1 MTRSTPARSPRYLVL
16 GLGLAA
22 ALPISLAPAATAA
35 VDGVSTAT
43 IHVDA
48 TQPGRVIPLDFL
60 GLSFEAD
67 LLNQPWTDPEA
78 GNIDEL
84 LMNLGT
90 GTMRFSANQVDNTAW
105 MPDPSA
111 PAPAWSDGKQ
121 VTPAD
126 LTRLDAL
133 AKTTGW
139 SVDLGVNLGHFD
151 PAAAASQAVVAQD
164 SLGDSL
170 RSIQI
175 GNEPNFY
182 LLAPLLNSGER
193 RPYLPHTYVP
203 DARSYRE
210 AIRAVAPTVAIE
222 GPDTAGAAVG
232 HELLD
237 PALSAITAPWLDTY
251 IAEFGSESRFL
262 NHHYYPFI
270 NTERLGLT
278 SGSSDLIGGL
288 PTVDRLMSRET
299 AASQTRFLREFVG
312 TAESAGLEPKL
323 AETNSVAKE
332 GREGVTNSFG
342 AALWTV
348 DYLMTA
354 AREGVTGVNLHNQ
367 PYDCESY
374 ALLCFRDEAAGDS
387 GAAQV
392 NPNYYGALMVS
403 TMVGGAVLP
412 VVVDSDGA
420 NISAHAVRM
429 PDGAVKV
436 IIDNM
441 DRSFRGEVRVE
452 ISGHED
458 VSASIERLGADS
470 PDATS
475 GVEFADASVAEDGTF
490 TAVADET
497 VASVDGSYPISIGAP
512 SAVLV
517 STQGPR

>member
-312 TAESAGLEPKL
+312 TA
-323 AETNSVAKE
+323 
-332 GREGVTNSFG
+332 
-342 AALWTV
+342 
-348 DYLMTA
+348 
-354 AREGVTGVNLHNQ
+354 
-367 PYDCESY
+367 
-374 ALLCFRDEAAGDS
+374 
-387 GAAQV
+387 QV

-458 VSASIERLGADS
+458 VSASVERLGADS

-497 VASVDGSYPISIGAP
+497 VASVDGSYPISIAAP

>member
-1 MTRSTPARSPRYLVL
+1 MHCQEAPDDALDTGPLAPYLGL

-111 PAPAWSDGKQ
+111 PVPAWSDGKQ

-312 TAESAGLEPKL
+312 TA
-323 AETNSVAKE
+323 
-332 GREGVTNSFG
+332 
-342 AALWTV
+342 
-348 DYLMTA
+348 
-354 AREGVTGVNLHNQ
+354 
-367 PYDCESY
+367 
-374 ALLCFRDEAAGDS
+374 
-387 GAAQV
+387 QV

-458 VSASIERLGADS
+458 VSASVERLGADS

-497 VASVDGSYPISIGAP
+497 VASVDGSYPISIAAP

>member
-1 MTRSTPARSPRYLVL
+1 MHCQEAPDDALDTGPLAPYLVL

-126 LTRLDAL
+126 LTRLDAR

-182 LLAPLLNSGER
+182 LLAPLLNSGE
-193 RPYLPHTYVP
+193 
-203 DARSYRE
+203 
-210 AIRAVAPTVAIE
+210 
-222 GPDTAGAAVG
+222 
-232 HELLD
+232 
-237 PALSAITAPWLDTY
+237 
-251 IAEFGSESRFL
+251 
-262 NHHYYPFI
+262 
-270 NTERLGLT
+270 
-278 SGSSDLIGGL
+278 
-288 PTVDRLMSRET
+288 
-299 AASQTRFLREFVG
+299 
-312 TAESAGLEPKL
+312 
-323 AETNSVAKE
+323 
-332 GREGVTNSFG
+332 
-342 AALWTV
+342 
-348 DYLMTA
+348 
-354 AREGVTGVNLHNQ
+354 
-367 PYDCESY
+367 
-374 ALLCFRDEAAGDS
+374 
-387 GAAQV
+387 
-392 NPNYYGALMVS
+392 
-403 TMVGGAVLP
+403 
-412 VVVDSDGA
+412 
-420 NISAHAVRM
+420 
-429 PDGAVKV
+429 
-436 IIDNM
+436 
-441 DRSFRGEVRVE
+441 
-452 ISGHED
+452 
-458 VSASIERLGADS
+458 
-470 PDATS
+470 
-475 GVEFADASVAEDGTF
+475 
-490 TAVADET
+490 
-497 VASVDGSYPISIGAP
+497 
-512 SAVLV
+512 
-517 STQGPR
+517 

>member
-1 MTRSTPARSPRYLVL
+1 MHCQEAPDDALDTGPLAPYLVL

-299 AASQTRFLREFVG
+299 AASQTRFLLEFVG
-312 TAESAGLEPKL
+312 T
-323 AETNSVAKE
+323 
-332 GREGVTNSFG
+332 
-342 AALWTV
+342 
-348 DYLMTA
+348 
-354 AREGVTGVNLHNQ
+354 
-367 PYDCESY
+367 
-374 ALLCFRDEAAGDS
+374 
-387 GAAQV
+387 AQV

-458 VSASIERLGADS
+458 VSASVERLGADS

-497 VASVDGSYPISIGAP
+497 VASVDGSYPISIAAP

>member
-1 MTRSTPARSPRYLVL
+1 MHCQEAPDDALDTGPLAPYLVL
-16 GLGLAA
+16 GLGLAS

-90 GTMRFSANQVDNTAW
+90 GTMRFSAHQVDNTAW
-105 MPDPSA
+105 MPDSSA

-182 LLAPLLNSGER
+182 LPAPLLNSGER
-193 RPYLPHTYVP
+193 RPYLLHTYVP

-312 TAESAGLEPKL
+312 TA
-323 AETNSVAKE
+323 
-332 GREGVTNSFG
+332 
-342 AALWTV
+342 
-348 DYLMTA
+348 
-354 AREGVTGVNLHNQ
+354 
-367 PYDCESY
+367 
-374 ALLCFRDEAAGDS
+374 
-387 GAAQV
+387 QV
-392 NPNYYGALMVS
+392 NPYYYGALMVS
-403 TMVGGAVLP
+403 TVVGGAVLP

-420 NISAHAVRM
+420 NISAHAVRK

-458 VSASIERLGADS
+458 VSASVERLGADS

-497 VASVDGSYPISIGAP
+497 VASVDGSYPISIAAP

>member
-1 MTRSTPARSPRYLVL
+1 M
-16 GLGLAA
+16 
-22 ALPISLAPAATAA
+22 
-35 VDGVSTAT
+35 
-43 IHVDA
+43 
-48 TQPGRVIPLDFL
+48 
-60 GLSFEAD
+60 
-67 LLNQPWTDPEA
+67 
-78 GNIDEL
+78 
-84 LMNLGT
+84 
-90 GTMRFSANQVDNTAW
+90 
-105 MPDPSA
+105 
-111 PAPAWSDGKQ
+111 
-121 VTPAD
+121 
-126 LTRLDAL
+126 
-133 AKTTGW
+133 
-139 SVDLGVNLGHFD
+139 
-151 PAAAASQAVVAQD
+151 
-164 SLGDSL
+164 
-170 RSIQI
+170 
-175 GNEPNFY
+175 
-182 LLAPLLNSGER
+182 
-193 RPYLPHTYVP
+193 P

-312 TAESAGLEPKL
+312 TA
-323 AETNSVAKE
+323 
-332 GREGVTNSFG
+332 
-342 AALWTV
+342 
-348 DYLMTA
+348 
-354 AREGVTGVNLHNQ
+354 
-367 PYDCESY
+367 
-374 ALLCFRDEAAGDS
+374 
-387 GAAQV
+387 QV

-458 VSASIERLGADS
+458 VSASVERLGADS

-475 GVEFADASVAEDGTF
+475 GVEFADARVAEDGTF

-497 VASVDGSYPISIGAP
+497 VASVDGSYPISIAAP